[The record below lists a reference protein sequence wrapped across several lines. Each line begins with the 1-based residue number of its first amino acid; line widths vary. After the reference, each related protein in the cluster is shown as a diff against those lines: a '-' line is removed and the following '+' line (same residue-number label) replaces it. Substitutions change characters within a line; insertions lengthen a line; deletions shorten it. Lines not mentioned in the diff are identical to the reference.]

1 MFPCAPALTL
11 DCVVFCRVTNT
22 QNCQVW
28 FCNNERLMSHLQ
40 LSKNKHNGCS
50 LYLSNVLAEFRFS
63 TSKDSKLHLVL
74 GCKITLLQ
82 GRSPVIWQLKSTEER
97 RSIHCLTKSG
107 NQRVQ
112 YRRKRIDPLFDDIR
126 FISYDNWRDGLF
138 DYKGRHSFANRAG
151 EFPNRH
157 VHYLPHSL
165 VQFDPVP
172 NIFTISSPNTKRAK
186 S

>member
-1 MFPCAPALTL
+1 MKIGFEAKAPSATP
-11 DCVVFCRVTNT
+11 VRVWRLELFL
-22 QNCQVW
+22 CYRCSYKLMAAFFRHELSGLS
-28 FCNNERLMSHLQ
+28 FCNNERLMSNLQ

-74 GCKITLLQ
+74 GYKITLLQ

-112 YRRKRIDPLFDDIR
+112 KKEDR
-126 FISYDNWRDGLF
+126 ST
-138 DYKGRHSFANRAG
+138 
-151 EFPNRH
+151 
-157 VHYLPHSL
+157 V
-165 VQFDPVP
+165 
-172 NIFTISSPNTKRAK
+172 
-186 S
+186 

>member
-1 MFPCAPALTL
+1 VLCFVESRIPRIVRFIILQQWETDVSFAIEQKQ
-11 DCVVFCRVTNT
+11 T
-22 QNCQVW
+22 QW
-28 FCNNERLMSHLQ
+28 M
-40 LSKNKHNGCS
+40 LSLPLKC
-50 LYLSNVLAEFRFS
+50 AEFRFS

-74 GCKITLLQ
+74 GFKITLLQ

-112 YRRKRIDPLFDDIR
+112 YRRKRIDPLFDDIS
-126 FISYDNWRDGLF
+126 FITYDNWRDGLLITPN
-138 DYKGRHSFANRAG
+138 YKGRHSFANQVG
-151 EFPNRH
+151 EFPNHH

-172 NIFTISSPNTKRAK
+172 NIFTISSSNTKRAK

>member
-1 MFPCAPALTL
+1 
-11 DCVVFCRVTNT
+11 
-22 QNCQVW
+22 
-28 FCNNERLMSHLQ
+28 MSHLQ

-112 YRRKRIDPLFDDIR
+112 YSTEERGSIHCLMISGLYLLTTEGMVCLTTKDDTPLPIGQASSQIVMYITYPTPSFNSIQYPIFLPFLAQTPR
-126 FISYDNWRDGLF
+126 EQNLNSRS
-138 DYKGRHSFANRAG
+138 HS
-151 EFPNRH
+151 
-157 VHYLPHSL
+157 
-165 VQFDPVP
+165 
-172 NIFTISSPNTKRAK
+172 
-186 S
+186 